1 MIIKTE
7 GINQNT
13 DSSKSISFIAE
24 TANEGM
30 ALERFR
36 RAIHLNSPIAKYSFT
51 IGKDNTMYLDI
62 SIYELVKFMG
72 SLK

>member
-13 DSSKSISFIAE
+13 DSSSTITFIAE

-30 ALERFR
+30 SLERFR
-36 RAIHLNSPIAKYSFT
+36 RSIRLSSPISKYTFV
-51 IGKDNTMYLDI
+51 IGKDNTVVLTI

-72 SLK
+72 GMK